1 MSADADSAWT
11 PDRPE
16 RPMPDEDEQLR
27 AADQAAKFAT
37 SVTARAHLLRV
48 EEAAR
53 AKVAAEKLRESDFSG
68 LYLTRADLRNLPEA
82 EPLIADVL
90 PRHTYCILSG
100 RDHSFKSFTAL
111 DWGCCLAT
119 GKAWHHHV
127 VEKVRVL
134 YIVGE
139 GAYGI
144 SNRTDAWELYH
155 QREIDPD
162 MLTIRRTALNM
173 HTPGPAFADLLA
185 RIRADEYGLVIIDTL
200 RRVSGAADGNTS
212 EMGLVVDN
220 FDRIKAAT
228 SEGSVL
234 VVAHTDKGDND
245 TRGYSGIEDDADVV
259 WHAKRDDRHVELQN
273 TKMKDGPG
281 GLTLYLN
288 AIPSERSIVLDTGAA
303 IVDAQRFTE
312 AQNRVLDTLRE
323 QFPDGAFGGTLLKA
337 TKLPDSS
344 YYRAA
349 KELRETGLVV
359 NTGSKTRPFLE
370 LAETIDSQTL
380 PFGETPPDQGNS
392 HDSQT
397 LPGQL
402 PTLPLTPTTLRSGS
416 SESEDREHETKPCP
430 DCDAPTP
437 KHQTRCTP
445 CTYAFVEANRP
456 GEAS

>member
-1 MSADADSAWT
+1 MAHDFDPRTDDPA
-11 PDRPE
+11 PD
-16 RPMPDEDEQLR
+16 DESTL
-27 AADQAAKFAT
+27 AADQAAKY
-37 SVTARAHLLRV
+37 ARAVDSRAYTLRV
-48 EEAAR
+48 EEDAR
-53 AKVAAEKLRESDFSG
+53 AKVAAEKLRQSDFSG
-68 LYLTRADLRNLPEA
+68 LYLNRADLRNLPQV

-119 GKAWHHHV
+119 GKAWQHHV
-127 VEKVRVL
+127 VEPIRVL

-144 SNRTDAWELYH
+144 ANRIDAWEHYH
-155 QREIDPD
+155 EHPIDPD
-162 MLTIRRTALNM
+162 ALTIRRTALNM
-173 HTPGPAFADLLA
+173 HNPGPAFTDLLA
-185 RIRADEYGLVIIDTL
+185 RIKAGSYGLVIIDTL

-212 EMGLVVDN
+212 EMGAVVDN
-220 FDRIKAAT
+220 FDRVKAST
-228 SEGSVL
+228 TDGSVL

-259 WHAKRDDRHVELQN
+259 WHAKRDEQRIELQN

-312 AQNRVLDTLRE
+312 AQNRILETLRD
-323 QFPDGAFGGTLLKA
+323 QFPDGAFGGKLLTA

-349 KELRETGLVV
+349 KELRQTGIIV

-370 LAETIDSQTL
+370 LAETVDSQTL
-380 PFGETPPDQGNS
+380 PYGETPPDQGDS
-392 HDSQT
+392 HDSQA
-397 LPGQL
+397 LSERL

-416 SESEDREHETKPCP
+416 GESREREQETKPCQ
-430 DCDAPTP
+430 DCNTPIPT
-437 KHQTRCTP
+437 HQTRCTP
-445 CTYAFVEANRP
+445 CTYTFAENNR
-456 GEAS
+456 GAAS